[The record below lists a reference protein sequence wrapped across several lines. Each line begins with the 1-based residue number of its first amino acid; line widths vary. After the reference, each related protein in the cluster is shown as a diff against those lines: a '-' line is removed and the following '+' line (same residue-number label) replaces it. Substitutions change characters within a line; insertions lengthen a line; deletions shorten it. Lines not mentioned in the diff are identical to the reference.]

1 MAQTLSLALS
11 PQRVAVVEDLL
22 IRHST
27 QLEMLDEVVA
37 LAVVKREELQVKQ
50 ELAQEMLADIVQSR
64 AMRVEL
70 EIVVLL
76 IMAQV
81 VAVEQVQLVST
92 EPQHQVVLVV
102 LALLHPS
109 QVHL

>member
-11 PQRVAVVEDLL
+11 PRRVAVVEDLL

>member
-1 MAQTLSLALS
+1 
-11 PQRVAVVEDLL
+11 
-22 IRHST
+22 
-27 QLEMLDEVVA
+27 
-37 LAVVKREELQVKQ
+37 
-50 ELAQEMLADIVQSR
+50 
-64 AMRVEL
+64 
-70 EIVVLL
+70 
-76 IMAQV
+76 MAQV